1 MHLILTGATGLVG
14 SGLLS
19 HILSLPAGQVTRLSI
34 LSRKPVAM
42 AEVANKHVVKV
53 IHHVDFSSYPPELL
67 EQLKGADGV
76 VWALGISQNEV
87 NEADYVAITK
97 DYTLEAAKAFS
108 SLSDNFKFVYVSGEG
123 ATSKPGM
130 FTPLFGRVKG
140 QTEAALLEMS
150 KETPSLKVFSLRP
163 GVVDPYG
170 QPDVLRAVEGKLQ
183 ARPLWYRAASSVL
196 LPMMRTCCETT
207 VSPTKDLGRVLTDLA
222 MGNGEPLKGRGIEG
236 EGRTVTNA
244 GFRRLAGI

>member
-14 SGLLS
+14 SGVLA

-42 AEVANKHVVKV
+42 AEGANNLNVKF
-53 IHHVDFSSYPPELL
+53 IHHDDFSSYSPELL
-67 EQLKGADGV
+67 QELKGADGV

-87 NEADYVAITK
+87 NKEDYVKLTK

-108 SLSDNFKFVYVSGEG
+108 GLSDNFKFVYVSGEG
-123 ATSKPGM
+123 ATLKPGM

-140 QTEAALLEMS
+140 ETEAALLEMG
-150 KETPSLKVFSLRP
+150 KKTPSLKVFSLRP
-163 GVVDPYG
+163 GAVDPSAHPEVLKAVAAKLNQRPMWHKVG
-170 QPDVLRAVEGKLQ
+170 NRVLTPALRACY
-183 ARPLWYRAASSVL
+183 PDF
-196 LPMMRTCCETT
+196 

-222 MGNGEPLKGRGIEG
+222 VGDGEPLEGRGIEG
-236 EGRTVTNA
+236 EGRTITNV
-244 GFRRLAGI
+244 GMRRLAGI